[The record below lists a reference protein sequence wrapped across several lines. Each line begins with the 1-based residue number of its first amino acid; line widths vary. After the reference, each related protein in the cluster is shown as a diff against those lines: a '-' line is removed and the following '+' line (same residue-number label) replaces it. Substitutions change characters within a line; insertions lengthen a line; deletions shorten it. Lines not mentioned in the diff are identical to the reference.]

1 MVIDAVRY
9 KEIVDNLYD
18 GVYIVDRD
26 RVITYWN
33 TGAERLTGYGADEV
47 IGRSCRDNLLNHVT
61 PDGTLLCQ
69 ASCPLLATMEDG
81 SPREAN
87 VFLHHAEGHR
97 VPVSLRCA
105 PLRDDQGEVI
115 GAVETFTR
123 DVGLKS
129 VRRELRELRRTA
141 LTDALTG
148 VGNRALLDGRLRAL
162 IAEYAKRPGG
172 AAVMMVDIDHFKRVN
187 DTHGHQVGDRVLRMV
202 AATLQQSLR
211 SSDALGRWGGDEF
224 LAILHDVDDAAL
236 ATVGDKLRRMVS
248 WSRLD
253 LDDHVSVKVSVSV
266 GATLLRPGDTNE
278 ALVDRADAALY
289 QSKRAGRDRVTVG

>member
-61 PDGTLLCQ
+61 PDGALLCQ
-69 ASCPLLATMEDG
+69 ASCPLLATMADG
-81 SPREAN
+81 SPREAD

-97 VPVSLRCA
+97 VPVLVRCA
-105 PLRDDQGEVI
+105 PLRDERGEVI

-129 VRRELRELRRTA
+129 VRRELRALRRTV

-148 VGNRALLDGRLRAL
+148 VGNRTLLDGRLQAV

-172 AAVMMVDIDHFKRVN
+172 AAVMMVDIDHFKVVN

-202 AATLQQSLR
+202 AASLQQSLR
-211 SSDALGRWGGDEF
+211 STDALGRWGGEEF
-224 LAILHDVDDAAL
+224 MAILHDVDDAAL
-236 ATVGDKLRRMVS
+236 ANVGDKLRRMVS

-253 LDDHVSVKVSVSV
+253 LDHASVQVTVSV
-266 GATLLRPGDTNE
+266 GATLVRPDDTHE
-278 ALVDRADAALY
+278 SLVERADAALY

>member
-61 PDGTLLCQ
+61 PDGALLCQ
-69 ASCPLLATMEDG
+69 ASCPLLATMADG
-81 SPREAN
+81 SPREAD

-97 VPVSLRCA
+97 VPVLVRCA
-105 PLRDDQGEVI
+105 PLRDERGEVI

-129 VRRELRELRRTA
+129 VRRELRALRRTV

-148 VGNRALLDGRLRAL
+148 VGNRTLLDGRLQAV

-172 AAVMMVDIDHFKRVN
+172 AAVMMVDIDHFKVVN

-202 AATLQQSLR
+202 AASLQQSLR
-211 SSDALGRWGGDEF
+211 STDALGRWGGEEF
-224 LAILHDVDDAAL
+224 MAILHDVDDAAL
-236 ATVGDKLRRMVS
+236 ANVGDKLRRMVS

-253 LDDHVSVKVSVSV
+253 LDHGSVQVTVSV
-266 GATLLRPGDTNE
+266 GATLVRPDDTHE
-278 ALVDRADAALY
+278 SLVERADAALY